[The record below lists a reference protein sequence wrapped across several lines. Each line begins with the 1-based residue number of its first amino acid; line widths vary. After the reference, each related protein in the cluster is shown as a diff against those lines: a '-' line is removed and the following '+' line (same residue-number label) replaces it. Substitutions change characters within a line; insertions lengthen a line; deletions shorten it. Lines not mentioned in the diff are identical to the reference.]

1 MKHPVLIA
9 LIAISAGLAVA
20 NIYYAQPL
28 IELIANELGLHAGLA
43 GLIVALTQLG
53 YGVGLLLVVPLSDRF
68 ENRKLVVAALVGVVI
83 GLLGVALSNSALT
96 FLIATFIVGISAVAT
111 QILVPFASHLA
122 SPEERGRVV
131 GIVMGGLL
139 GGIMLARPFSS
150 SIAGWLGW
158 RAVFYVSAVLM
169 IVLIVVLMRALPP
182 RRPPPGVT
190 YWQIMG
196 SLPGL
201 IRGTPVLRRRAFY
214 QGMLFA
220 AFNTFWTSV
229 PLLLSDRFGFGQQGI
244 ALFAL
249 AGAAGAL
256 AAPLAGRLA
265 DRGLTRPA
273 TGVALAA
280 TLVAFVAS
288 GAGGQIHSL
297 FVLVAAALLL
307 DAAVQVNQVLS
318 LRTIYMLAPEQRGR
332 LNGLFMTF
340 VFICGSAGSLLAPAV
355 YVAWGWVGVAALGS
369 LFCAAA
375 LVFYATE
382 PPGD

>member
-1 MKHPVLIA
+1 MNHPVLIA

-28 IELIANELGLHAGLA
+28 IEVIATELRLNAGLA
-43 GLIVALTQLG
+43 GLIVALTQVG
-53 YGVGLLLVVPLSDRF
+53 YGAGLLLVVPLSDRF
-68 ENRKLVVAALVGVVI
+68 ENRKLVVAALSGVVI
-83 GLLGVALSNSALT
+83 GLLGVALSSSAVT

-122 SPEERGRVV
+122 PAEERGRVV

-158 RAVFYVSAVLM
+158 RAVFYLSAALM
-169 IVLIVVLMRALPP
+169 IVLIIVLMRALPQ
-182 RRPPPGVT
+182 RRPPPGLT
-190 YWQIMG
+190 YWHIMG
-196 SLPGL
+196 SLPKL
-201 IRGTPVLRRRAFY
+201 IAATPVLRRRAFY

-220 AFNTFWTSV
+220 AFNVFWTSI
-229 PLLLSDRFGFGQQGI
+229 PLLLSDEFGFGQHGI

-256 AAPLAGRLA
+256 AAPLAGKLA
-265 DRGLTRPA
+265 DRGLTKPA
-273 TGVALAA
+273 TGAALAA
-280 TLVAFVAS
+280 TLIAFVAS
-288 GAGGQIHSL
+288 GGGGQMHSL
-297 FVLVAAALLL
+297 LVLVAAALLL
-307 DAAVQVNQVLS
+307 DGAVQVNQVLS

-332 LNGLFMTF
+332 LNGLFMTL
-340 VFICGSAGSLLAPAV
+340 VFICGAAGSVLAPAV
-355 YVAWGWVGVAALGS
+355 YVSWGWVGVATLGS

-375 LVFYATE
+375 LAFYFTE
-382 PPGD
+382 PS